1 MDAPIAS
8 SMAALHG
15 DRGTAAGPR
24 PMGPMGPVD
33 FLVLLVGLFLV
44 VHIGAGPDDRLD
56 QVHADRGTGPGSIGE
71 LAAGFFPPGGAR
83 GSREA
88 RHPGGRSS
96 PARPGGPGPP
106 RTPPGGGAI

>member
-33 FLVLLVGLFLV
+33 FLVLFVGLFLV

-56 QVHADRGTGPGSIGE
+56 QVHSDRGTGPGSIGE
-71 LAAGFFPPGGAR
+71 LAAGLLPDEAADVREDHDHPVA
-83 GSREA
+83 GSPHAESWPQA
-88 RHPGGRSS
+88 LHE
-96 PARPGGPGPP
+96 
-106 RTPPGGGAI
+106 

>member
-33 FLVLLVGLFLV
+33 FLVLFVGLFLV
-44 VHIGAGPDDRLD
+44 VHVGAGPDDRLD
-56 QVHADRGTGPGSIGE
+56 QGHADRGTGPGSIGE
-71 LAAGFFPPGGAR
+71 LAAGFSPPGG
-83 GSREA
+83 
-88 RHPGGRSS
+88 P
-96 PARPGGPGPP
+96 PGPGEHN
-106 RTPPGGGAI
+106 PPGSLFAPCPTWAPGP

>member
-33 FLVLLVGLFLV
+33 FLVLFVGLFLV

-56 QVHADRGTGPGSIGE
+56 QVPSDRGTGPGSIGE
-71 LAAGFFPPGGAR
+71 LPAGLSPPAAPPGPQTT
-83 GSREA
+83 
-88 RHPGGRSS
+88 HPPGKRPSPSATRS
-96 PARPGGPGPP
+96 PAPS
-106 RTPPGGGAI
+106 RTPPRG